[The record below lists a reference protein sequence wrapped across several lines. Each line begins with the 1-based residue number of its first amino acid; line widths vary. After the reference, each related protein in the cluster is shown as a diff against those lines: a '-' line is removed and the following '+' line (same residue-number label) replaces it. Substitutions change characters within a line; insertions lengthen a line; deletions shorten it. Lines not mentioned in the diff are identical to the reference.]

1 MRIERRSCSGFILS
15 WLSAFLAFFLKLR
28 AWKRK
33 FRRSNMLDVTYN
45 IDQYAKIIQKPLKML
60 DEIFDSD

>member
-1 MRIERRSCSGFILS
+1 
-15 WLSAFLAFFLKLR
+15 
-28 AWKRK
+28 
-33 FRRSNMLDVTYN
+33 MLNVTYN